1 MLFGALFAM
10 HSHVFG
16 EIMDIEPDR
25 LSGRRTTA
33 TIIGVIPSKFLI
45 AGMLAFEAL
54 LIFTYFHDIW
64 ISGALAFG
72 ALWFLLDASVLWR
85 GDSYSLAQMRIFML
99 AWNAIALGSMGWV
112 WSTASLAR

>member
-1 MLFGALFAM
+1 
-10 HSHVFG
+10 
-16 EIMDIEPDR
+16 MDIEPDR

-54 LIFTYFHDIW
+54 LILHYYHDIW
-64 ISGALAFG
+64 ISGALVLGTF
-72 ALWFLLDASVLWR
+72 WFLLDAIVLWR